1 MPCPVFTE
9 TPGLGQESLSSHHLH
24 RELLLQQR
32 LLLCQ
37 QPRLLLLRP
46 QPRRLLLHQQ
56 PKLLLLHQQPRL
68 LLLRQLQLLLHR
80 RLILALPLLLSN
92 YVTKHSETLPGEML
106 WVTAFYFL
114 VVGMPIVVQGAEG
127 DMPVPVAR
135 SALAQHMTVASMLK
149 FFLDLALARWV
160 APPASQLHQG
170 LLHLDH

>member
-1 MPCPVFTE
+1 
-9 TPGLGQESLSSHHLH
+9 
-24 RELLLQQR
+24 
-32 LLLCQ
+32 
-37 QPRLLLLRP
+37 
-46 QPRRLLLHQQ
+46 
-56 PKLLLLHQQPRL
+56 
-68 LLLRQLQLLLHR
+68 
-80 RLILALPLLLSN
+80 
-92 YVTKHSETLPGEML
+92 ML

-114 VVGMPIVVQGAEG
+114 AVGMPIVVQGAEG